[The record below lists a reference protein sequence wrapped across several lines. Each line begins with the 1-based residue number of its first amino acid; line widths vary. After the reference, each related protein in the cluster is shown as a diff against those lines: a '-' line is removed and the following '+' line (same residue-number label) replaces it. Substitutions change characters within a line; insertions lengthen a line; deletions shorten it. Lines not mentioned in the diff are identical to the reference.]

1 MGYLPVIA
9 LVENATHGF
18 WIQNNIYT
26 GPLFIDTPE
35 KAKGVLALSKEGV
48 R

>member
-1 MGYLPVIA
+1 MGFLPVLY

-18 WIQNNIYT
+18 WIQNDTYT
-26 GPLFIDTPE
+26 GPLFVDTPD
-35 KAKGVLALSKEGV
+35 KAQAILALSKEGI